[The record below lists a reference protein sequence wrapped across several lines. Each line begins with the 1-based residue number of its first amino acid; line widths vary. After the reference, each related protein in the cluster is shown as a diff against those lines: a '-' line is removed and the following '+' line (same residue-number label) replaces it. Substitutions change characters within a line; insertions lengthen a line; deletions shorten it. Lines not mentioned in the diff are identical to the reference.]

1 MGGLA
6 TFAFVAGTTVFVVAA
21 LGFAVGGVVRGTE
34 TTRKFYAVVA
44 LGAGALAVV
53 YAASGFGVGVVRV
66 GVGVGTPERTVYA
79 LQYAGWLVVTPLVL
93 VALWWLAASDRQTLA
108 ALVGLDALGV
118 LAAAAGALATRSVAG
133 LSVRETRLALLGAS
147 AVLFLAVLVVVF
159 RVLSPQAGR
168 QPSEVGIL
176 FSILRN
182 LLTLVW
188 VLYPVV
194 WIVGPGLGL
203 VGVGAETAATGV
215 LNFVAV
221 VVLGV
226 ILVRDD
232 ETLARAGTERTLLAR
247 GLTELRTRIRG

>member
-21 LGFAVGGVVRGTE
+21 LGFAVGGVLRGTE

-66 GVGVGTPERTVYA
+66 GTPERTVYA
-79 LQYAGWLVVTPLVL
+79 LQYAGWLVVTPLLL
-93 VALWWLAASDRQTLA
+93 VALWWLAASDRRTLA

-118 LAAAAGALATRSVAG
+118 LAAAAGALTTRSVAG

-203 VGVGAETAATGV
+203 VGVGAETVAAGV

-226 ILVRDD
+226 VLVRDD
-232 ETLARAGTERTLLAR
+232 ETLAEAESGRTLLAR

>member
-21 LGFAVGGVVRGTE
+21 LGFAVGGVLRGTE

-44 LGAGALAVV
+44 LGAGTLAVV
-53 YAASGFGVGVVRV
+53 YAASGFGVGVVRI
-66 GVGVGTPERTVYA
+66 GPPERIVYA
-79 LQYAGWLVVTPLVL
+79 LQYAGWLVVTPLLL

-118 LAAAAGALATRSVAG
+118 LAAAAGVLATRSVAG

-203 VGVGAETAATGV
+203 VGVGAETAAAAL
-215 LNFVAV
+215 LNFVGV

-226 ILVRDD
+226 VLVRDD
-232 ETLARAGTERTLLAR
+232 ETLARAGTGRTLLGR